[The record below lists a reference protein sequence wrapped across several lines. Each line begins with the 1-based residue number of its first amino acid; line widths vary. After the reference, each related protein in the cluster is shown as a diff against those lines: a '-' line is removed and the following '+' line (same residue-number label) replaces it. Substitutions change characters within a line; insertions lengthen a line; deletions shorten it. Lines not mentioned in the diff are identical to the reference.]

1 MSVSKRSA
9 ISRTRSKP
17 KDDRSEM
24 ERDLINL
31 YGSDA
36 KAMNA
41 LDGIVSDEAV
51 TLRDVADCDL
61 VRAWNWSRSKL

>member
-1 MSVSKRSA
+1 
-9 ISRTRSKP
+9 
-17 KDDRSEM
+17 M